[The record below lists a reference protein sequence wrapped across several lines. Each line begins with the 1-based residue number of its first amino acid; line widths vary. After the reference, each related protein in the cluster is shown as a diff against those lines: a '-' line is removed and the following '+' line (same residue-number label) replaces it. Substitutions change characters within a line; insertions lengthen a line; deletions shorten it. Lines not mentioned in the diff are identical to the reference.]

1 MRPEH
6 WLYTIPL
13 RLRSLF
19 RWAQADQELDDELRD
34 HLERKTEEYVAKGI
48 APEEARRRARLEL
61 GGMEKVKEECREA
74 RRVTWT
80 QDLSQDIR
88 YGSRMLAKNPGFTAI
103 AVLTLALGIGA
114 NTAIFSVV
122 DSVLLRPAS
131 YAKPSELVDINEM
144 GPETAAGA
152 INEVSPG
159 DFIEWQKQAQAFQ
172 GMAAYQ
178 RWEFHALTGSGEPDE
193 VWTVPVTTN
202 LFSVLG
208 VNTIR
213 GRTFAE
219 NETQAVVLSYQY
231 WESHFSS
238 DPNIIGKALALDGK
252 PYTVL
257 GVAPADFEFPR
268 ANTQIW
274 VPLTFSAAESADYED
289 RRLSVI
295 ARLKSGVTLRQAQAV
310 MDVVSRRLAA
320 QFPKTNAGWSV
331 PVSPFKGPVAEDVLR
346 TAIFALLGAVTFV
359 LLIVGANVAS
369 MLLAR
374 GTTRQGEMAIRAAL
388 GAGRLRLIR
397 QLVVESVLLA
407 GAGGVGGLML
417 ARWGLRMIVSLV
429 PKYNLVETESVHH
442 ISMNLTVFAF
452 TAALSLLTGAAV
464 GLLPALR
471 VSSLNPNESFK
482 EHGRTSAAGAG
493 GSRLQR
499 VLVVSEVA
507 LALVLLVGAGL
518 MIQSFDH
525 LETAPT
531 GFNPDHLLTVRV
543 PLMSYKYSRPQSAD
557 FYREVL
563 DRIQAIPG
571 VKSVGMAN
579 NLPFMGFHLSLD
591 FPAPPNSPGGSGPV
605 MVAGRSV
612 SPGYFR
618 AMQIPLI
625 SGRDFT
631 EAENQKDA
639 LCVRIV
645 NRAMARLYWPV
656 EDPVGKQLPGA
667 CPNDAPATV
676 VGLVADSK
684 QDSVDSE
691 PHPELYEPYA
701 QHPFASFLVTLVI
714 RTASNPTGAAAAVRD
729 AVRQVDSD
737 QPVIQMRTMQDVVS
751 ESIWRQHVSASMLG
765 LFAAIALVL
774 SAVGIYGVLSYS
786 VSRRRHEIG
795 IRSAL
800 GATRRDI
807 LRMVAG
813 EGLLLTLMGVGV
825 GVAVALGLTRLLT
838 GLLYGVRPRDPLTF
852 VALALLLIIVALLAV
867 YVPARRATSVDPMVA
882 LRYE

>member
-1 MRPEH
+1 MMS
-6 WLYTIPL
+6 LL
-13 RLRSLF
+13 RNITSGLRSLF
-19 RWAQADQELDDELRD
+19 RKEQVNRELDEELGEY
-34 HLERKTEEYVAKGI
+34 LEMAAVEKEKMKQGMSRQDAL
-48 APEEARRRARLEL
+48 RAVRLE
-61 GGMEKVKEECREA
+61 GGSLDGTKEMVRSAGWES
-74 RRVTWT
+74 VVDTLW
-80 QDLSQDIR
+80 QDLHF
-88 YGSRMLAKNPGFTAI
+88 GLRMLRKNPGFAAI

-122 DSVLLRPAS
+122 DSVLLHPAS
-131 YAKPSELVDINEM
+131 YAKPSELVDINEV

-172 GMAAYQ
+172 GIAAYQ
-178 RWEFHALTGSGEPDE
+178 RWEFHALTGTGEPDE
-193 VWTVPVTTN
+193 VWAVPVTTN

-238 DPNIIGKALALDGK
+238 DPNVIGKALALDGK
-252 PYTVL
+252 SYTVL

-268 ANTQIW
+268 ANTQVW
-274 VPLTFSAAESADYED
+274 VPLTFSAAESADHAH
-289 RRLSVI
+289 RTLSVI

-310 MDVVSRRLAA
+310 MD
-320 QFPKTNAGWSV
+320 
-331 PVSPFKGPVAEDVLR
+331 
-346 TAIFALLGAVTFV
+346 
-359 LLIVGANVAS
+359 IV
-369 MLLAR
+369 
-374 GTTRQGEMAIRAAL
+374 
-388 GAGRLRLIR
+388 
-397 QLVVESVLLA
+397 
-407 GAGGVGGLML
+407 
-417 ARWGLRMIVSLV
+417 
-429 PKYNLVETESVHH
+429 
-442 ISMNLTVFAF
+442 
-452 TAALSLLTGAAV
+452 SLLTGAAV

-471 VSSLNPNESFK
+471 VSSLNPSESFK
-482 EHGRTSAAGAG
+482 GHGRTSAAGAG

-518 MIQSFDH
+518 MIQSFER

-531 GFNPDHLLTVRV
+531 GFSPDHLLTVRV

-639 LCVRIV
+639 PCVRIV
-645 NRAMARLYWPV
+645 NRAMARLYWPG
-656 EDPVGKQLPGA
+656 EDHVGTQLTGA
-667 CPNDAPATV
+667 CPNAAPATV

-714 RTASNPTGAAAAVRD
+714 RTASNPTGVAAAVRD

-765 LFAAIALVL
+765 LFAVIALVL

-786 VSRRRHEIG
+786 VSRRRH
-795 IRSAL
+795 RS
-800 GATRRDI
+800 
-807 LRMVAG
+807 
-813 EGLLLTLMGVGV
+813 E
-825 GVAVALGLTRLLT
+825 
-838 GLLYGVRPRDPLTF
+838 
-852 VALALLLIIVALLAV
+852 
-867 YVPARRATSVDPMVA
+867 
-882 LRYE
+882 EH

>member
-1 MRPEH
+1 MAIWRRLES
-6 WLYTIPL
+6 WLSWFPWY
-13 RLRSLF
+13 RR
-19 RWAQADQELDDELRD
+19 QARDADLARELRD
-34 HLERKTEEYVAKGI
+34 HLDLEADEQRAAGLS
-48 APEEARRRARLEL
+48 PEEAAYASHRALGNTLMIEEDVRAARGFQWLETCV
-61 GGMEKVKEECREA
+61 EDV
-74 RRVTWT
+74 
-80 QDLSQDIR
+80 R
-88 YGSRMLAKNPGFTAI
+88 YAFRTLRKSPGFTTVV
-103 AVLTLALGIGA
+103 VLTLALGIGA

-131 YAKPSELVDINEM
+131 YAKPSELVDISEI

-159 DFIEWQKQAQAFQ
+159 DFTEWQEQAQDFQ

-178 RWEFHALTGSGEPDE
+178 GFEFHVLTGGGEPDE
-193 VWTVPVTTN
+193 VWAVPVTTN
-202 LFSVLG
+202 LFSLLG

-213 GRTFAE
+213 GRMFAE

-238 DPNIIGKALALDGK
+238 DPNTIGTALALDGK
-252 PYTVL
+252 AYTVV
-257 GVAPADFEFPR
+257 GVAPANFEFPK
-268 ANTQIW
+268 ANTQLW
-274 VPLTFSAAESADYED
+274 VPLTFSAAESADHEH

-295 ARLKSGVTLRQAQAV
+295 ARLKSGVTPRQAQAM
-310 MDVVSRRLAA
+310 MDTVSGRLAA
-320 QFPKTNAGWSV
+320 QFPKTNAGWSDR
-331 PVSPFKGPVAEDVLR
+331 VSPFKGPVAQDVLR

-359 LLIVGANVAS
+359 LMIVSANVVS

-374 GTTRQGEMAIRAAL
+374 GTARQGEMAIRAAL
-388 GAGRLRLIR
+388 GASRLRLIR
-397 QLVVESVLLA
+397 QLMVESVLLA

-417 ARWGLRMIVSLV
+417 ARWGLHMIVSLV

-442 ISMNLTVFAF
+442 ISMNFTAFAF
-452 TAALSLLTGAAV
+452 SAVLSVLTGVAV

-471 VSSLNPNESFK
+471 VSRLNLSESFK
-482 EHGRTSAAGAG
+482 DHGRTSAAGAG

-499 VLVVSEVA
+499 VLIVSEVA
-507 LALVLLVGAGL
+507 LALALLVGAGL
-518 MIQSFDH
+518 MIQSFEH

-543 PLMSYKYSRPQSAD
+543 PLMNYKYSRPESAD

-563 DRIQAIPG
+563 ERIQAIPG

-579 NLPFMGFHLSLD
+579 NLPFTGFHLSLD
-591 FPAPPNSPGGSGPV
+591 FPAPPNSPPV
-605 MVAGRSV
+605 PVAGRSV

-639 LCVRIV
+639 PCVRIV
-645 NRAMARLYWPV
+645 NHALARLYWPG

-667 CPNDAPATV
+667 CTNDAPATV

-714 RTASNPTGAAAAVRD
+714 RTASNPTGVAAAVRY

-786 VSRRRHEIG
+786 VSRRTHEIG

-807 LRMVAG
+807 LRMVVG

-825 GVAVALGLTRLLT
+825 GVAVDLGLTRLLT

-852 VALALLLIIVALLAV
+852 VALTLLLIIVALLAA

>member
-1 MRPEH
+1 MSLFRNFA
-6 WLYTIPL
+6 TG
-13 RLRSLF
+13 LRSLF
-19 RWAQADQELDDELRD
+19 RKNQVDRELDEELGAYLEMEAAEKMRHGVSRKD
-34 HLERKTEEYVAKGI
+34 ALREVRLERGS
-48 APEEARRRARLEL
+48 LEVTKEVVRS
-61 GGMEKVKEECREA
+61 GGWEFFVETC
-74 RRVTWT
+74 W
-80 QDLSQDIR
+80 QDLHF
-88 YGSRMLAKNPGFTAI
+88 GLRMLRKNPGFAAV

-131 YAKPSELVDINEM
+131 YAKPSELVDINEV

-178 RWEFHALTGSGEPDE
+178 RWEFHVLTGSGEPDE
-193 VWTVPVTTN
+193 VWAVPVTTN

-274 VPLTFSAAESADYED
+274 IPLTFSAAESADHVH

-310 MDVVSRRLAA
+310 MDIVSRRLAA
-320 QFPKTNAGWSV
+320 QFPKTNAGWSA

-346 TAIFALLGAVTFV
+346 TAILALLGAVTFV

-417 ARWGLRMIVSLV
+417 ARWVLRMMVSLV
-429 PKYNLVETESVHH
+429 PKYNLVETESIHH
-442 ISMNLTVFAF
+442 ISMNLTAFAF

-471 VSSLNPNESFK
+471 VSSLNLSESFK

-507 LALVLLVGAGL
+507 LALVLLVGASL
-518 MIQSFDH
+518 MIQSFER

-625 SGRDFT
+625 SGRDFA

-639 LCVRIV
+639 PCVKIV
-645 NRAMARLYWPV
+645 NRTMARVYWPG

-737 QPVIQMRTMQDVVS
+737 QPVIQMRSMQDVVS
-751 ESIWRQHVSASMLG
+751 ESIWRQHVAASMLG

-774 SAVGIYGVLSYS
+774 SAVGIYGLLSYS

-800 GATRRDI
+800 GATRLDI
-807 LRMVAG
+807 LRMVVG

-852 VALALLLIIVALLAV
+852 VAFAMLLIIVALLAV
-867 YVPARRATSVDPMVA
+867 YVPARRATSVDPIVA

>member
-1 MRPEH
+1 MMS
-6 WLYTIPL
+6 LL
-13 RLRSLF
+13 RNITSGLRSLF
-19 RWAQADQELDDELRD
+19 RKEQVNRELDEELGEY
-34 HLERKTEEYVAKGI
+34 LEMAAVEKEKMKQGMSRQDAL
-48 APEEARRRARLEL
+48 RAVRLE
-61 GGMEKVKEECREA
+61 GGSLDGTKEMVRSAGWES
-74 RRVTWT
+74 VVDTLW
-80 QDLSQDIR
+80 QDLHF
-88 YGSRMLAKNPGFTAI
+88 GLRMLRKNPGFAAI

-131 YAKPSELVDINEM
+131 YAKPSELVEINEV
-144 GPETAAGA
+144 GPGTAAGA

-172 GMAAYQ
+172 GIAAYQ
-178 RWEFHALTGSGEPDE
+178 RWEFHALTGTGEPDE
-193 VWTVPVTTN
+193 VWAVPVTTN

-238 DPNIIGKALALDGK
+238 DPNVIGKALALDGK
-252 PYTVL
+252 SYTVL

-274 VPLTFSAAESADYED
+274 VPLTFSAAESADHAH
-289 RRLSVI
+289 RTLSVI

-310 MDVVSRRLAA
+310 MDIVS
-320 QFPKTNAGWSV
+320 
-331 PVSPFKGPVAEDVLR
+331 
-346 TAIFALLGAVTFV
+346 

-397 QLVVESVLLA
+397 QLLVESVLLA

-417 ARWGLRMIVSLV
+417 ARSGLRMIVSLV

-442 ISMNLTVFAF
+442 ISMNLTAFAF

-471 VSSLNPNESFK
+471 VSSLNPSESFK
-482 EHGRTSAAGAG
+482 GHGRTSAAGAG

-518 MIQSFDH
+518 MIQSFER

-591 FPAPPNSPGGSGPV
+591 FPAPPNSPSGSGPV

-625 SGRDFT
+625 SGRDFA

-639 LCVRIV
+639 PCVRII
-645 NRAMARLYWPV
+645 NRAMARLYWLG

-701 QHPFASFLVTLVI
+701 QHPFASFLVTFVI
-714 RTASNPTGAAAAVRD
+714 RTASNPTGVAAAVRD

-765 LFAAIALVL
+765 LFAVIALVL

-807 LRMVAG
+807 LRMVVG

-825 GVAVALGLTRLLT
+825 GVAVAFGLTRLLT

-852 VALALLLIIVALLAV
+852 VAFAMLLIIVALLAV
-867 YVPARRATSVDPMVA
+867 YVPARRATSVDPIVA